1 MVEASMDVLGILRK
15 QIEETEPDILRALM
29 QSMLDMLMS
38 ADADAQCG
46 AGYRERSEERQNHR
60 NGYRSRPWDS
70 RLGSMVLDVPKL
82 RHGSYFPEW
91 LLQPRRR
98 VEKALVGVVAE
109 AYVNGVS
116 TRRMEK
122 LVESLG
128 IKSLSKSQVSEMAR
142 ELDEVVA
149 DFRNRPLSGGYP
161 YVWVDALAVRCRE
174 GGRVVSVCVMIA
186 TGVNSDGH
194 RQILG
199 LEVSTS
205 EDEAAWTDFLRG
217 LKGRGLSG
225 VKLVISD
232 AHKGLKAAIASEMPG
247 VCWQRCRTH
256 FARNLLCKV
265 PKKAQ
270 DFVAA
275 ALRTVFAQPT
285 KEDAREALHKLVGQ
299 LDRFPEASALL
310 EDAADDILAFADF
323 PDAHWKQIWSN
334 NPQERL
340 NKEIRRRTDVVG
352 IFPNRE
358 SIIRLV
364 GAVLC
369 EQNDEWMVTR
379 SYMTQESLKMAAQI
393 GQMKQEMLTTGS
405 TSLRGAAA

>member
-15 QIEETEPDILRALM
+15 QIEATEPDILRKLM
-29 QSMLDMLMS
+29 QTTLEMLMAAE
-38 ADADAQCG
+38 ADAMCG
-46 AGYRERSEERQNHR
+46 ASYRERSEERQNHR
-60 NGYRSRPWDS
+60 NGYRSRPFDT
-70 RLGSMVLDVPKL
+70 RLGSMELDVPKL
-82 RHGSYFPEW
+82 RHGSYYPDW

-98 VEKALVGVVAE
+98 VEKALVAVVAE

-122 LVESLG
+122 LAEALG
-128 IKSLSKSQVSEMAR
+128 IKSLSKSQVSDMAR
-142 ELDEVVA
+142 ELDHVVA
-149 DFRNRPLSGGYP
+149 DFRNRPLAGGYP

-174 GGRVVSVCVMIA
+174 GGRVVNVCVMIA
-186 TGVNSDGH
+186 TGVNGDGH

-199 LEVSTS
+199 MNVSTS
-205 EDEAAWTDFLRG
+205 EDETAWTDFLRG
-217 LKGRGLSG
+217 LGGRGLSG

-247 VCWQRCRTH
+247 VSWQRCRTH
-256 FARNLLCKV
+256 FARNLLSKV

-275 ALRTVFAQPT
+275 ALRTVFDQPGP
-285 KEDAREALHKLVGQ
+285 KEVHDALHRLVDQ
-299 LDRFPEASALL
+299 LDRFPEAASLL
-310 EDAADDILAFADF
+310 EDAADDILAFTHF
-323 PDAHWKQIWSN
+323 PKKHWRQIWSN

-340 NKEIRRRTDVVG
+340 NKEMRRRTDVVG

-358 SIIRLV
+358 AIIRLV

-369 EQNDEWMVTR
+369 EQNDEWMVSR
-379 SYMTQESLKMAAQI
+379 CYMTQETLAMAGQAD
-393 GQMKQEMLTTGS
+393 QMKQESLTTGF
-405 TSLRGAAA
+405 TSLPGAAA

>member
-15 QIEETEPDILRALM
+15 QIEDTEPDILRTLM
-29 QSMLDMLMS
+29 QSTLEILMAAE
-38 ADADAQCG
+38 ADAMCG
-46 AGYRERSEERQNHR
+46 ASYRERSEERQNHR
-60 NGYRSRPWDS
+60 NGYRPRPFDT
-70 RLGSMVLDVPKL
+70 RLGSMTLGVPKL
-82 RHGSYFPEW
+82 RHGNYYPDW

-98 VEKALVGVVAE
+98 VEKALVAVVAE

-122 LVESLG
+122 LVEALG

-142 ELDEVVA
+142 ELDQVVA
-149 DFRNRPLSGGYP
+149 DFRSRPLPGGYT
-161 YVWVDALAVRCRE
+161 YMWVDALAVRCRE

-186 TGVNSDGH
+186 TGVSNDGH

-199 LEVSTS
+199 LDVSTS
-205 EDEAAWTDFLRG
+205 EDEASWTDFLRG
-217 LKGRGLSG
+217 LKDRGLSG

-232 AHKGLKAAIASEMPG
+232 AHKGLKAAIASEIPG
-247 VCWQRCRTH
+247 ASWQRCRTH
-256 FARNLLCKV
+256 FARNMLCKV

-275 ALRTVFAQPT
+275 ALRTVFDQPGK
-285 KEDAREALHKLVGQ
+285 KEVHEALHHLVGQ
-299 LDRFPEASALL
+299 LDRFPDAAALL
-310 EDAADDILAFADF
+310 ENATDDILAFADF
-323 PDAHWKQIWSN
+323 PRGHWKQIWSN

-358 SIIRLV
+358 SIIRLI

-369 EQNDEWMVTR
+369 EQNDEWMVSR
-379 SYMTQESLKMAAQI
+379 CYMTQETLTIAAQVD
-393 GQMKQEMLTTGS
+393 QMKQESLTTGF
-405 TSLRGAAA
+405 TSLPGAAA

>member
-15 QIEETEPDILRALM
+15 LIEETEPDILRKLL
-29 QSMLDMLMS
+29 QTTVEKLMS
-38 ADADAQCG
+38 AEADVLCG

-60 NGYRSRPWDS
+60 NGYRSRPFDT
-70 RLGSMVLDVPKL
+70 RLGSLELEVPKL
-82 RHGSYFPEW
+82 RHGSYFPDW

-98 VEKALVGVVAE
+98 VEKALVAVVAE

-122 LVESLG
+122 LAEALG

-142 ELDEVVA
+142 ELDQIVS
-149 DFRNRPLSGGYP
+149 DFRNRPLAGGYP
-161 YVWVDALAVRCRE
+161 YMWVDALAVRCRE
-174 GGRVVSVCVMIA
+174 GGCVVSVCVMIA
-186 TGVNSDGH
+186 TGVNNDGH

-199 LEVSTS
+199 LGVSTS

-217 LKGRGLSG
+217 LSARGLSG

-247 VCWQRCRTH
+247 VSWQRCRTH

-270 DFVAA
+270 GFVAA
-275 ALRTVFAQPT
+275 ALRTVFVQPQKKDAQ
-285 KEDAREALHKLVGQ
+285 DALRKLVGE
-299 LDRFPEASALL
+299 LARFPDAAKTL

-323 PDAHWKQIWSN
+323 PEAHWKQIWSN

-340 NKEIRRRTDVVG
+340 NKEMRRRTDVVG
-352 IFPNRE
+352 ISPNRE
-358 SIIRLV
+358 AIIRLV

-379 SYMTQESLKMAAQI
+379 CYMTQETLKMAAQA
-393 GQMKQEMLTTGS
+393 GQPAPEKLISGF
-405 TSLRGAAA
+405 TSLPDAAA